1 MPDPRKSRPSL
12 NFIEASRI
20 RFCGKYGL
28 QAMASQ
34 AKLPVGRIKCGWPE
48 RAVSEPMIT
57 TARRRKPAW
66 GLTQDFIVDAIGLYQ
81 TMSGETWE

>member
-1 MPDPRKSRPSL
+1 
-12 NFIEASRI
+12 
-20 RFCGKYGL
+20 
-28 QAMASQ
+28 MASQ